1 MHHFWKTKPW
11 LTLSDADLH
20 EHALAEA
27 RLQTTARLCIM
38 KHALPVVLIGFGA
51 ASLEMRFKAAVHAF
65 RLQTCSHEGL
75 ALFIQEIA
83 THMNDYGTEKGVARL
98 KPLRV
103 AELCRHFCDT
113 TDEDITL
120 LMNGVGLGRKPR
132 DAGAADGAGSDSD
145 LDDVPH
151 HVESENEIFEDAAAR
166 DEASEAP
173 SDDDCMFERLPLPGV
188 AAPMFSVDHWLEVPP
203 LHHINDT
210 ATKGLGAVM
219 PSYDDAVQGASQVCK
234 IIRSRA
240 HQPKLLERCFAGPIN
255 MQYHRRLKQFRGS
268 IHTGRWATVAFAV
281 PELLGIATIFR
292 WGWNKQKFASGD
304 VNARDQGREDT
315 QNLVNGVDAFA
326 CSAFKWAFLV
336 VLEALCVFL
345 RRVTQFADS
354 CPCHWHLFRSGAV
367 PPELFKL
374 MEKQWLQCPFRGMMT
389 AELSHTDF
397 FDMLQGLVS
406 TSTA

>member
-1 MHHFWKTKPW
+1 
-11 LTLSDADLH
+11 
-20 EHALAEA
+20 
-27 RLQTTARLCIM
+27 
-38 KHALPVVLIGFGA
+38 
-51 ASLEMRFKAAVHAF
+51 
-65 RLQTCSHEGL
+65 
-75 ALFIQEIA
+75 
-83 THMNDYGTEKGVARL
+83 
-98 KPLRV
+98 
-103 AELCRHFCDT
+103 
-113 TDEDITL
+113 
-120 LMNGVGLGRKPR
+120 
-132 DAGAADGAGSDSD
+132 
-145 LDDVPH
+145 
-151 HVESENEIFEDAAAR
+151 
-166 DEASEAP
+166 
-173 SDDDCMFERLPLPGV
+173 MFERLPLPGV

-367 PPELFKL
+367 PPEFFKL

-406 TSTA
+406 TSTADLISQLPGDITAAERLKLINEFESGRAHLTFMYIMKLTHFSVPPFCVFKLGCLDEAVARAALQQCLDSGSDHPRIKRLRSPELFDLCLRWLAGESLVDVELGPLCAFVGEVRLALSSDRVGEAPHAKTKKAGRSAPCTTEHFMSFTARLPEIESLIIAVQIPCAIWHFA